1 MEPVGK
7 VMDTDVS
14 CREKLFRCFLRSR
27 CNEGWEEGGTRRFF
41 VSVVAGFS
49 KKRREER

>member
-7 VMDTDVS
+7 VMDMDVS

-27 CNEGWEEGGTRRFF
+27 CNEGWEEGGSRRFF
-41 VSVVAGFS
+41 VSVFQETSGN
-49 KKRREER
+49 R